1 MWPAPTFLSV
11 ALALAV
17 ERLAGYPEALQ
28 RTAGHPV
35 AWMGWLIGSL
45 DRALNAPGA
54 SAAEGRLRGGT
65 ALAVLLAATFLP
77 AWLIAVVLARSG
89 VGWIV
94 EPLLATAFI
103 AQHSLGRHVEDVHG
117 ALGRSLADGR
127 IAVARIVGRDPAA
140 LDEAGVCRAAL
151 ESLAENTSDGIVAP
165 VFWYVFLGLPGLVVY
180 KAVNTADSMIGHRD
194 ERYRHF
200 GWAAARLDDLV
211 NLPASRLS
219 GALFAAAASTL
230 SPARGRPAWRAM
242 WRDAPGHVSPNAG
255 WPEAAFAA
263 GLGLRLGGPRAYDGI
278 TVDLAWMGEGR
289 SQPGRDDIRA
299 GLRLYGRALNLLLG
313 LMLAAAVFS

>member
-65 ALAVLLAATFLP
+65 ALAVLLAATF
-77 AWLIAVVLARSG
+77 
-89 VGWIV
+89 
-94 EPLLATAFI
+94 
-103 AQHSLGRHVEDVHG
+103 
-117 ALGRSLADGR
+117 
-127 IAVARIVGRDPAA
+127 
-140 LDEAGVCRAAL
+140 
-151 ESLAENTSDGIVAP
+151 
-165 VFWYVFLGLPGLVVY
+165 
-180 KAVNTADSMIGHRD
+180 
-194 ERYRHF
+194 
-200 GWAAARLDDLV
+200 
-211 NLPASRLS
+211 LPASRLS